1 MLEQQSTL
9 ISSLANVTQQNR
21 GHQNDHLIPL
31 LEGQQTV
38 LDKLST
44 VEEAHSEVT
53 DLLARFDEQLS
64 EVVGDLRSEL
74 AEIKA
79 EKAELA
85 ERLHR
90 LEVELLETRQEI
102 AQNEEE
108 TSKIRDK
115 FDMAHSRNAALE
127 LHLQT
132 LIKDKDSVAREYEQ
146 DQKTREREQLLHKKT
161 LVDLHA
167 KSEELIGEKRRNE
180 VLAETIRSQPSE
192 LVELRRSTSKFHETL
207 VDRLSRIEEGVQGST
222 VNSAEYVK
230 LQDRNER
237 LLEEINRLKEKVSP
251 PTRRT

>member
-31 LEGQQTV
+31 LEGQQAV

-44 VEEAHSEVT
+44 VEGAQSEVT
-53 DLLARFDEQLS
+53 DLLVRFDEQQS

-79 EKAELA
+79 EKAELV

-90 LEVELLETRQEI
+90 LEVELLETRQETARSEKETSEI
-102 AQNEEE
+102 RDRLDMAQN
-108 TSKIRDK
+108 
-115 FDMAHSRNAALE
+115 RNAALE

-146 DQKTREREQLLHKKT
+146 DQKTRERDQLSHKKT

-167 KSEELIGEKRRNE
+167 KAEELIGEKRRNE
-180 VLAETIRSQPSE
+180 VLAETIRSQSSE

-230 LQDRNER
+230 LQDRNEH
-237 LLEEINRLKEKVSP
+237 LQGEIDKLKAKVSLP
-251 PTRRT
+251 NPRS